1 MTLEDLV
8 QIRAIEELKYR
19 YLRFLDLKM
28 FDDLEATL
36 TPDATASYGGGA
48 YSFDDRAS
56 IMSFLRANMA
66 REDMLTS
73 HKVHHPEITITGP
86 DTAAG
91 TWALDDKIVDTG
103 YGITITGAAY
113 YEDTYRRVDDAWYI
127 SHTGYKRIYE
137 EIQPRPKDLSVT
149 ANWWATDGR
158 STLAAGT
165 GSD

>member
-73 HKVHHPEITITGP
+73 HKV
-86 DTAAG
+86 
-91 TWALDDKIVDTG
+91 
-103 YGITITGAAY
+103 ITGAAY